1 MNLTAGIAIYLIVWW
16 LVFFTMLPIGVKSQ
30 AEEGGAEG
38 QGRDPGAPVRPM
50 MWRKFFAA
58 TIIGGIV
65 WAGIYW
71 LVVTQPIAY
80 EDIPFMPQFHDWSA
94 DAPAPQNST
103 TE

>member
-1 MNLTAGIAIYLIVWW
+1 
-16 LVFFTMLPIGVKSQ
+16 
-30 AEEGGAEG
+30 
-38 QGRDPGAPVRPM
+38 M
-50 MWRKFFAA
+50 MWRKFFAT

-80 EDIPFMPQFHDWSA
+80 EDIPFMPQFSDWST